1 MYLDYFQLR
10 EQPFSITPDTSYFFQ
25 HQAHQEALNVLL
37 ISLQQG
43 EGFIKITGEVGT
55 GKTLLCRKLLNH
67 LASED
72 AYVTAYIPN
81 PNMSPSAL
89 NHALADELCIDAT
102 ARTGQHKLFKMI
114 NERLIQLARED
125 KQVIL
130 CIDES
135 QAMPE
140 ATLEALRLLSNLE
153 TEKSKLLQIVLFG
166 QPELDRVLAR
176 DSIRQ
181 LRQRIS
187 FSYQLAPLDRL
198 SVRAYVRHRLMV
210 AGFSGADLFTP
221 RACDLLYKNSR
232 GVPRIINILA
242 HKAMLIAYGK
252 ATRQI
257 PPAYIRRAVADTD
270 ETATRSRSTHGGL
283 LRRVLLSALS
293 VLMLAG
299 LGLYSYAGPL
309 S

>member
-1 MYLDYFQLR
+1 MYLEHFHLR

-25 HQAHQEALNVLL
+25 HQAHQEAMNVLL
-37 ISLQQG
+37 ISLEQG

-67 LASED
+67 LSEQ
-72 AYVTAYIPN
+72 AEYVTAYIPN

-89 NHALADELCIDAT
+89 NHALADELCIEAT
-102 ARTGQHKLFKMI
+102 ARTGQHKLFKLI
-114 NERLIQLARED
+114 NDRLIELARDD
-125 KQVIL
+125 KKVIL

-140 ATLEALRLLSNLE
+140 QTLEALRLLSNLE

-166 QPELDRVLAR
+166 QPELNNVLAR
-176 DSIRQ
+176 ESIRQ

-187 FSYQLAPLDRL
+187 FSYQLAPLDRQ
-198 SVRAYVRHRLMV
+198 SVRSYIRHRLMI
-210 AGFSGADLFTP
+210 AGYAGNDLFTP
-221 RACDLLYKNSR
+221 AACDVLFKISN

-242 HKAMLIAYGK
+242 HKAMLVAYGK
-252 ATRQI
+252 GQQTIKKRYVRMA
-257 PPAYIRRAVADTD
+257 AADTD
-270 ETATRSRSTHGGL
+270 ETSQRTHRSFAFF
-283 LRRVLLSALS
+283 RRAALSALS
-293 VLMLAG
+293 VMMLAG
-299 LGLYSYAGPL
+299 LGIYSYAGPL